1 MMISYFLDE
10 MRKEYNQYLCVLLW
24 FLDPEVVRNRDSKD
38 ADFFKP
44 TKQGYLKSN
53 KVLDAENLLMKVL
66 ENDLAKQL
74 LVSAVCAMEKCDFE
88 TQMLLMKMSPSELT
102 RTLISGVWLYEGE
115 EDYLF
120 APIPNFIFTRDI
132 GIVINDHMLLIK
144 AAEKGRTREA
154 LLIKYIAYFIAFW

>member
-1 MMISYFLDE
+1 MLSD
-10 MRKEYNQYLCVLLW
+10 
-24 FLDPEVVRNRDSKD
+24 
-38 ADFFKP
+38 
-44 TKQGYLKSN
+44 
-53 KVLDAENLLMKVL
+53 LLMKVL

-120 APIPNFIFTRDI
+120 APYSQFHLHARHRHCHQRP
-132 GIVINDHMLLIK
+132 H
-144 AAEKGRTREA
+144 AADKSS
-154 LLIKYIAYFIAFW
+154 